1 MYSQFAQFF
10 MMLGNVYVAHVDF
23 DLSVVKESGP
33 LYPIKMLLF
42 PYPTGRKYTHL
53 NFSATWTKINESTV

>member
-1 MYSQFAQFF
+1 

-53 NFSATWTKINESTV
+53 